1 MEILGSVRNSSIS
14 IFPEHDINVRPQSQT
29 LFLHPISINNTMAL
43 EVEWPNVPLKS
54 NPYSR
59 LRREVNIGAPGESVE
74 LPSYGFPVFTYGAI
88 KYVLLKDV
96 AKLWNFSSAY
106 QVIAA
111 IVKYSGVSKSVFLK
125 LSDLELN
132 ERLLEAGLIR
142 VSENARQL
150 FYTQV
155 EFLTSVVKNSEAL
168 GPNVQ
173 ERTERRKFPVARE
186 AEDDLLT
193 VSLVFPQHGHVEET
207 LPLTHATF
215 LSLLPQTKL
224 LVYKHEGYY
233 RRVYGNNVSVQERE
247 LLLANQDYSN
257 LEVSGQL
264 SKFNNQSSDPTT
276 RKALGKQ
283 KRVSMT
289 QDPNA
294 LDVTENIL
302 PGCGLIQDFNI
313 GAVCKVPN
321 YFIASGQAGSSQLGT
336 AHSKPHLEDLK
347 LDYKDAPKTALPSS
361 NMQTTSD
368 VESLNSRYLY
378 HKSYRGPGSGNY
390 KDAALVSRI
399 NKLKVFP
406 LATAP
411 ETNSVTH
418 LSLSKVFKKA
428 RTANRSSRSMKGLM
442 HEYFS
447 KDNVDVSIHR
457 QKISVDD
464 HANIEM
470 IHNATLFNVVANTYR
485 DLSIDTWRCFYKFK
499 EIDFE
504 KLQNSELAKAKDA
517 QRAKLLKEQEEL
529 TRMGLPHSAEL
540 EALLRPD
547 PLERFTLPSD
557 HKEFVERLPVE
568 LRGDDEDAESALSKP
583 VRYVATY
590 PDRNLPE
597 VLNQIEMIK
606 LPNAN
611 SLGWDNIR
619 KYRDNHS

>member
-1 MEILGSVRNSSIS
+1 MFSFHLLGVLLHLIS
-14 IFPEHDINVRPQSQT
+14 N
-29 LFLHPISINNTMAL
+29 NNTMAL
-43 EVEWPNVPLKS
+43 EVEWPNVPLKAS
-54 NPYSR
+54 PYSR
-59 LRREVNIGAPGESVE
+59 LRREVNIGSPEENLG
-74 LPSYGFPVFTYGAI
+74 LLSYGFPVFTHDDI

-96 AKLWNFSSAY
+96 ARLWNYSSSY

-111 IVKYSGVSKSVFLK
+111 IVKYSGVSKNVFVK
-125 LSDLELN
+125 LSSLELN
-132 ERLLEAGLIR
+132 ELLLEAGLIN
-142 VSENARQL
+142 VSENARRL
-150 FYTQV
+150 FYTDLG
-155 EFLTSVVKNSEAL
+155 FLASVVKNPEAL
-168 GPNVQ
+168 GPYVQ
-173 ERTERRKFPVARE
+173 EKTEKRKFPVVRDAD
-186 AEDDLLT
+186 DDLLT
-193 VSLVFPQHGHVEET
+193 VSLVFPQHGQVEET
-207 LPLTHATF
+207 LPLSHATF

-247 LLLANQDYSN
+247 LLLANHDYSN
-257 LEVSGQL
+257 LEFSGL
-264 SKFNNQSSDPTT
+264 PLKSKDQSADPNT

-283 KRVSMT
+283 KRISMT

-313 GAVCKVPN
+313 GAICKVPN
-321 YFIASGQAGSSQLGT
+321 YFIASGQTGSAQLG
-336 AHSKPHLEDLK
+336 ANHVKPHLEDLK
-347 LDYKDAPKTALPSS
+347 LEYKDAPKGALSS
-361 NMQTTSD
+361 NLQTSSD
-368 VESLNSRYLY
+368 AESLNSRYLY

-399 NKLKVFP
+399 NKLKVFTP
-406 LATAP
+406 ETAP

-418 LSLSKVFKKA
+418 LSLSKVSKKA
-428 RTANRSSRSMKGLM
+428 RKSNRSFRSMKGLM

-457 QKISVDD
+457 QKLSVDD
-464 HANIEM
+464 HANVEM
-470 IHNATLFNVVANTYR
+470 LHNVTLFNVVTNTYR
-485 DLSIDTWRCFYKFK
+485 ELSTDTWRCFYKFK
-499 EIDFE
+499 EVDFE
-504 KLQNSELAKAKDA
+504 KLYNAEEARAKEA

-529 TRMGLPHSAEL
+529 SRMGLPHSAEL

-547 PLERFTLPSD
+547 ALERFTLPSD

-568 LRGDDEDAESALSKP
+568 LRGDDGDAESALSKP

-590 PDRNLPE
+590 PDRNVPE